1 MVFIHLSWDCIEWLM
16 VYILDNQLYIQ
27 QSEVNHNS
35 RLLEK
40 NYLFQQWCCYNSHI
54 TPSPKICHEDDNK
67 KDEVTEI
74 VKMYCFCLLLKFEH
88 YTVILLW

>member
-1 MVFIHLSWDCIEWLM
+1 MMMNFKPC
-16 VYILDNQLYIQ
+16 Y
-27 QSEVNHNS
+27 
-35 RLLEK
+35 
-40 NYLFQQWCCYNSHI
+40 CYNSHI

-88 YTVILLW
+88 YTVILL